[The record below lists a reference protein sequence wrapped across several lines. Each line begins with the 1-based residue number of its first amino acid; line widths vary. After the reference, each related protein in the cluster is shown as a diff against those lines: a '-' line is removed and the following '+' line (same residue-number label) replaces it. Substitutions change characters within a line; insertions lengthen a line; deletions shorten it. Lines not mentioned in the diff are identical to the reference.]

1 MELQLTSDTS
11 KNLFSILLLTEIS
24 YIHLG
29 NSTNTLINIAEG
41 THPFCARL
49 ANAAKPMLLVGAR
62 TLERQDGTGI
72 LSACHTIS
80 NHSNVLNTADGWN
93 GFNVLHHE
101 GARVGA
107 LDIGISSYTNPDV
120 TPKLV
125 YILGADNIKT
135 EDIPEDAF
143 VIYQGSHGDEG
154 SYFADLILP
163 GAAYTE
169 KNGTYVNTEGRVQ
182 QARLVIQPPGLAQE
196 DWKIIR
202 ALSEETGI
210 VLNYDNIEEVN
221 LTKPI
226 L

>member
-1 MELQLTSDTS
+1 M
-11 KNLFSILLLTEIS
+11 IS

-29 NSTNTLINIAEG
+29 NSTKTLLDIAQG
-41 THPFCARL
+41 SHPFCARL
-49 ANAAKPMLLVGAR
+49 ANADKPMLIVGAR
-62 TLERQDGTGI
+62 TLERQDGAGI
-72 LSACHTIS
+72 LSACHTIA
-80 NHSNVLNTADGWN
+80 NHSNVLDSASGWN

-101 GARVGA
+101 AARVGA
-107 LDIGISSYTNPDV
+107 LDVGISSYVNPDV
-120 TPKLV
+120 HPKLV

-154 SYFADLILP
+154 AYFADLILP
-163 GAAYTE
+163 GATYTE

-182 QARLVIQPPGLAQE
+182 QGRLVIPPPGFAQE

-210 VLNYDNIEEVN
+210 MLNYDNIEEVN
-221 LTKPI
+221 LLSLFSCLPQI
-226 L
+226 VEIQNR